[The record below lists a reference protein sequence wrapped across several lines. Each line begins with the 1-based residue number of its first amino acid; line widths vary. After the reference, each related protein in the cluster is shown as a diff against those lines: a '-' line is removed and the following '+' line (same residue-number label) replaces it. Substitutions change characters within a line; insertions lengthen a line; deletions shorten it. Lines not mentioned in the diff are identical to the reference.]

1 MPARLEIFC
10 ELDDG
15 MLTHAVHQTVGAGIA
30 QDRRHDVIRPVVI
43 VRKAAQGGLQSAEI
57 NRDIGERPTRQLGID
72 RNRAV
77 GTLSAHAARGVGV
90 IMPALFGY
98 RIVGNHRVDVAAVD
112 EDGIARPSHREEI
125 RLRAEVRLGQDC
137 DAEAGVLQH
146 TGDDR
151 RAERRMIQ
159 IRIAGHQ
166 QEVAVIPAAR
176 DHIFFGNRQKAGI
189 ILTHIHTLSK
199 YRN

>member
-1 MPARLEIFC
+1 
-10 ELDDG
+10 
-15 MLTHAVHQTVGAGIA
+15 
-30 QDRRHDVIRPVVI
+30 
-43 VRKAAQGGLQSAEI
+43 
-57 NRDIGERPTRQLGID
+57 
-72 RNRAV
+72 
-77 GTLSAHAARGVGV
+77 
-90 IMPALFGY
+90 MPALFGD

-112 EDGIARPSHREEI
+112 ENGIARPSHREEI
-125 RLRAEVRLGQDC
+125 RLRAEIRLGQDC

-176 DHIFFGNRQKAGI
+176 DHIFFGNRQKAGWV
-189 ILTHIHTLSK
+189 LTHIHTLTK